1 MADERYLKALRFDAL
16 TPLYDFVIRHA
27 LPEAE
32 FKRHLVQ
39 QADIH
44 NGQRILD
51 LGCGTA
57 TLSILMK
64 EMHPGATIIG
74 LDGDSKIL
82 GLAKKKALDTAADIL
97 LTLGMA
103 YELPYADAS
112 FDRVVSSLV
121 LHHLSSVQKRRTLRE
136 LHRVLRSGGRLHI
149 ADWGKARRGPQRIGA
164 LLEQWFDGYDNTS
177 DNFLGRLPEM
187 FAEAGFQHVQEVCQ
201 YQTLVTGLSLFQ
213 ASKV

>member
-32 FKRHLVQ
+32 FKRHLVR

-44 NGQRILD
+44 NRQRILD

-64 EMHPGATIIG
+64 EMQPGATIIG
-74 LDGDSKIL
+74 LDGDPKIL